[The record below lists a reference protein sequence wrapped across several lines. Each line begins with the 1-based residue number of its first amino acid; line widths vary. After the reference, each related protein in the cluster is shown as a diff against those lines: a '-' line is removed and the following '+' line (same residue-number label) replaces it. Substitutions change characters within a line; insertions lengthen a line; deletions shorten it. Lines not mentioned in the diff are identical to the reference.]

1 MQPARMGVLPV
12 SHMTYFDDS
21 LDFAPVTEQN
31 SDPILP
37 EDRFVFELIGMEK
50 SEPDEWRKNGG
61 VKWTFLVSYPDG
73 RPFIFN
79 DKQYEFWRNT
89 GLNAKGQ
96 PVMTA
101 GTNAHEWASALL
113 GRELAVDETLKVRE
127 LRGKKMQ
134 AMVVWERQRNNP
146 NKKSVK
152 LASLKHVPA
161 TSSATPQSNVNVDG
175 LRDLLRKKVR
185 QAEVLQSP
193 QHLTWL
199 SLNIDTM
206 DADDCNEFIR
216 TVQADLDAA

>member
-1 MQPARMGVLPV
+1 MSL
-12 SHMTYFDDS
+12 MTYFDDT
-21 LDFAPVTEQN
+21 LDFAPVTEMN
-31 SDPILP
+31 SDPIIP
-37 EDRFVFELIGMEK
+37 EDRFIFELVGLEK

-61 VKWTFLVSYPDG
+61 VKWTFRVSYPDG
-73 RPFIFN
+73 KPFIFN
-79 DKQYEFWRNT
+79 DAPYEFWRNT

-96 PVMTA
+96 PVMTV

-113 GRELAVDETLKVRE
+113 GRDLGIDESLKVRE

-146 NKKSVK
+146 NKKSIK

-161 TSSATPQSNVNVDG
+161 ASAAAPQGPVNVDG

-206 DADDCNEFIR
+206 DASDCNEFIS